1 MDVGLVIARIV
12 LGLLMATHGAQKL
25 FGWFGGYGIA
35 GTGGFFESLGFRPG
49 RLFATTAGLGEFG
62 GGLLVA
68 LGLFGPVGPA
78 LMLSVMIVAAMS
90 VHWKNGLFAMSNGI
104 ELPLLYATGA
114 VALALTG
121 PGRYSLDA
129 LFGLSSMW
137 TPALAWSALSL
148 GIIGGV
154 TNVAIRRT
162 PASAV
167 AAA

>member
-1 MDVGLVIARIV
+1 MDAGLVVARVV
-12 LGLLMATHGAQKL
+12 LGLLMASHGAQKL

-35 GTGGFFESLGFRPG
+35 GTGGFLESLGFRPG
-49 RLFATTAGLGEFG
+49 RLFARTAGLGEFG

-68 LGLFGPVGPA
+68 LGLFGPVG
-78 LMLSVMIVAAMS
+78 
-90 VHWKNGLFAMSNGI
+90 
-104 ELPLLYATGA
+104 
-114 VALALTG
+114 
-121 PGRYSLDA
+121 
-129 LFGLSSMW
+129 
-137 TPALAWSALSL
+137 PALAWSALSL